1 MEQLLSVNQAAELL
15 GTTVR
20 FPRRLVA
27 ERRVRFI
34 HVGRHVRIPCRHSR
48 TSSGTGVWNRSAH
61 RPCPDDSPW
70 ANDPSEQRPIS
81 GHTAQRRPDAKDT
94 PLQRCS

>member
-34 HVGRHVRIPCRHSR
+34 HVGRHVRIPLSALEDLIRDGTVEPAGASALPLRLGGCRR
-48 TSSGTGVWNRSAH
+48 LRRH
-61 RPCPDDSPW
+61 RPVDPW
-70 ANDPSEQRPIS
+70 
-81 GHTAQRRPDAKDT
+81 
-94 PLQRCS
+94 PLA

>member
-34 HVGRHVRIPCRHSR
+34 HVGRHVRIPLSALADLIRD
-48 TSSGTGVWNRSAH
+48 GTVEPAGAR
-61 RPCPDDSPW
+61 
-70 ANDPSEQRPIS
+70 
-81 GHTAQRRPDAKDT
+81 AQLR
-94 PLQRCS
+94 